1 MTQIIGFAGRKQAG
15 KDTACNFILAVKLA
29 ELGVCKSSRLT
40 KKGTIEVTDILD
52 EKVNGKEW
60 FPLRAPFVDVESLF
74 EERVSH
80 HIKIYSFAEKL
91 KDLAVNVLGIERRL
105 VYGTDKD
112 KNKKTDLKWE
122 NMPTSTKLK
131 GSMTVREVLQYVGTD
146 LFRKMLNNIWVEN
159 CIKQIQTDAP
169 ELALVSDVRFTNEVK
184 AIQKENGMVVGLT
197 RTVDGVDSHKSETEA
212 EKCLH
217 LCDETIDNKD
227 LSISQ
232 QNEQI
237 YYKIKHLEVIPEII

>member
-40 KKGTIEVTDILD
+40 AEGTVEVTDILG
-52 EKVNGKEW
+52 EKVDGREW
-60 FPLRAPFVDVESLF
+60 FPLEAPFVDVESLF
-74 EERVSH
+74 EERVSQH
-80 HIKIYSFAEKL
+80 VKIYSFANKL
-91 KDLAVNVLGIERRL
+91 KDLAVSILGIEKQL

-112 KNKKTDLKWE
+112 KNKKTHLKWE
-122 NMPTSTKLK
+122 NMPTPNELK
-131 GSMTVREVLQYVGTD
+131 GRMTVREVLQYVGTD
-146 LFRKMLNNIWVEN
+146 LFRKMLNNVWVEN

-169 ELALVSDVRFTNEVK
+169 DLALVSDVRFVNEVES
-184 AIQKENGMVVGLT
+184 IQQANGMVVGLT
-197 RTVDGVDSHKSETEA
+197 RTVGGADSHRSETEA
-212 EKCLH
+212 EKCLR
-217 LCDETIDNKD
+217 LCDKTIDNKD